1 MSLSN
6 TAIIPTIDY
15 ERCQA
20 CHPCEAG
27 KHCRFKA
34 FVRFDREEPPYIEV
48 SLCGG
53 CGDCVPHC
61 PHEAIVCP
69 KRGQRTPK

>member
-1 MSLSN
+1 MSLSS
-6 TAIIPTIDY
+6 TATIPTIDY
-15 ERCQA
+15 ERCQV
-20 CHPCEAG
+20 CRKCEAAQ
-27 KHCRFKA
+27 HCRFKA
-34 FVRFDREEPPYIEV
+34 FVRFDRKEPPYIEV

-69 KRGQRTPK
+69 KNTRETAE

>member
-1 MSLSN
+1 MPLSGN
-6 TAIIPTIDY
+6 AIIPTIDY
-15 ERCQA
+15 ERCQV
-20 CHPCEAG
+20 CGKCEAS

-53 CGDCVPHC
+53 CGDCVPYC

-69 KRGQRTPK
+69 KKPLPASE